1 MEFGKLAR
9 NQIETVET
17 LIKKDKSDLKFDLIE
32 LIEQTNLF
40 CFSFFKIHRVAK

>member
-17 LIKKDKSDLKFDLIE
+17 LIKKDKSDLKFDFE
-32 LIEQTNLF
+32 WAEQTTTLF
-40 CFSFFKIHRVAK
+40 VFFLKYRVAK

>member
-17 LIKKDKSDLKFDLIE
+17 LIKKDKSDLKFDFE
-32 LIEQTNLF
+32 
-40 CFSFFKIHRVAK
+40 